1 MAEVMIC
8 KHCKFGLLVTMW
20 SRGRVQCVQSM
31 GLLQGAADPE
41 DMGTEAVA
49 V

>member
-8 KHCKFGLLVTMW
+8 KHCKLGLLVTMW
-20 SRGRVQCVQSM
+20 HRGRAQCVYSM
-31 GLLQGAADPE
+31 ELLQGAADPE